1 MAVNTEEISALVARV
16 LEESTPRTIEL
27 VTEKLQSGKIKVK
40 KAISL
45 PEAIDIALSKSKTK
59 SQSFYCVSHGK
70 HFGKILAYRGV
81 AKTLYEFYDNIYI
94 CGVKDSQEL
103 TDALTQMDGSD
114 LSSKQEEDLTKL
126 QSEKKT
132 APVRKTAPVKKT
144 VVFVEK
150 ESESDD
156 GESESDED
164 LVDKTTNGLN
174 KSFIKKN
181 RRKIGL

>member
-81 AKTLYEFYDNIYI
+81 AKTLYEFYDNIYMRDI
-94 CGVKDSQEL
+94 
-103 TDALTQMDGSD
+103 ALTLKDKMTILLYIQIWQKL
-114 LSSKQEEDLTKL
+114 LSVAKL
-126 QSEKKT
+126 KT
-132 APVRKTAPVKKT
+132 
-144 VVFVEK
+144 
-150 ESESDD
+150 
-156 GESESDED
+156 
-164 LVDKTTNGLN
+164 
-174 KSFIKKN
+174 
-181 RRKIGL
+181 